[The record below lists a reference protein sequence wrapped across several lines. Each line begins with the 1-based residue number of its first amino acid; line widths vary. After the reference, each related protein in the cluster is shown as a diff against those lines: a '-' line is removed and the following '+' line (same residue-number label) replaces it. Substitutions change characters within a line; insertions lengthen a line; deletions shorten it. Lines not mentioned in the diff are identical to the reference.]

1 MEAATLSPSG
11 AAKGVYGRPGA
22 RRGMSDQRCSGGGE
36 MLEDEVRLRMEIRER
51 ALDLAIHVRKVE
63 SISPGFYGE
72 AGAYIRRC
80 AAGDDVS
87 LDVLTAALAA
97 LRATLRE
104 AREAGLIPN
113 NAEE

>member
-1 MEAATLSPSG
+1 
-11 AAKGVYGRPGA
+11 
-22 RRGMSDQRCSGGGE
+22 MSVQRCSGEDE

-51 ALDLAIHVRKVE
+51 ALDLAAHVRKVE

-72 AGAYIRRC
+72 AGAYIGQC

-97 LRATLRE
+97 LRATMRE
-104 AREAGLIPN
+104 ARKAGLIPDD
-113 NAEE
+113 AGE